1 MNLTPE
7 DIELLQTSMGHGF
20 TKAQLAEWGVPWPPP
35 NGWRK
40 KILADQGLKF
50 IGPRKAPSPESVVKY
65 IRERE
70 WTKEKVLRL
79 LAAIREIENQ

>member
-1 MNLTPE
+1 MNLTLK

-20 TKAQLAEWGVPWPPP
+20 TKAQLAEWGV
-35 NGWRK
+35 
-40 KILADQGLKF
+40 
-50 IGPRKAPSPESVVKY
+50 SPESVVKY

-79 LAAIREIENQ
+79 LAAIREIEADQTSSTD